1 MVNTISNDISR
12 TFGQIRLRVCVET
25 FFLYKEI
32 IARLQHYSKNFQYPA
47 CMRYLQFNT
56 YLLCHIW
63 KSLPDNLVAAFQIMI
78 KYRYIRLSYFPKY
91 LIWNELKARNICLM
105 CSKLTLNSY
114 VSANSNTNALFAC
127 FKSSLNGLTSTNTQ
141 WKFVYKMV
149 FLIERS
155 YYWNPFLTPLHNL
168 AKGTKET
175 GKI

>member
-1 MVNTISNDISR
+1 MCWNILFVQRNNSPFITLFEKFSVS
-12 TFGQIRLRVCVET
+12 C
-25 FFLYKEI
+25 LYAVFTTQYMYTMSYSKI
-32 IARLQHYSKNFQYPA
+32 IALSIYI
-47 CMRYLQFNT
+47 C
-56 YLLCHIW
+56 IW
-63 KSLPDNLVAAFQIMI
+63 
-78 KYRYIRLSYFPKY
+78 LSYFPKY

-175 GKI
+175 SKI

>member
-32 IARLQHYSKNFQYPA
+32 VAHSQHYSKNFQYPA
-47 CMRYLQFNT
+47 SMRYLQFNI
-56 YLLCHIW
+56 YIYI
-63 KSLPDNLVAAFQIMI
+63 SIDAFQIMI
-78 KYRYIRLSYFPKY
+78 TYRSIRLSYFPKY
-91 LIWNELKARNICLM
+91 LTWNELKARNICLM

-155 YYWNPFLTPLHNL
+155 YY
-168 AKGTKET
+168 
-175 GKI
+175 

>member
-32 IARLQHYSKNFQYPA
+32 IARLQHYSKKFQYPA

-56 YLLCHIW
+56 YILGHIL
-63 KSLPDNLVAAFQIMI
+63 KFSPKNLIDEFQIMI

-105 CSKLTLNSY
+105 CSKLTLNSC

-155 YYWNPFLTPLHNL
+155 YY
-168 AKGTKET
+168 
-175 GKI
+175 

>member
-32 IARLQHYSKNFQYPA
+32 IARLQHYSKNFQYLA
-47 CMRYLQFNT
+47 SMRYLQLNT
-56 YLLCHIW
+56 CILCHIQKLSHCIW
-63 KSLPDNLVAAFQIMI
+63 
-78 KYRYIRLSYFPKY
+78 LSYFPKY

>member
-1 MVNTISNDISR
+1 MCWNILFVQRNTSPFTTLFEKFSVSCLYAVFKIQYIYIMSY
-12 TFGQIRLRVCVET
+12 LR
-25 FFLYKEI
+25 I
-32 IARLQHYSKNFQYPA
+32 IAV
-47 CMRYLQFNT
+47 
-56 YLLCHIW
+56 
-63 KSLPDNLVAAFQIMI
+63 DAFKIMI
-78 KYRYIRLSYFPKY
+78 KYRYIWLSYFPKY

>member
-1 MVNTISNDISR
+1 MCWNILFVQRNSSPFTTLFEKFSVSRQYAVFTIIYIYIS
-12 TFGQIRLRVCVET
+12 I
-25 FFLYKEI
+25 
-32 IARLQHYSKNFQYPA
+32 
-47 CMRYLQFNT
+47 
-56 YLLCHIW
+56 
-63 KSLPDNLVAAFQIMI
+63 DAFQIMI
-78 KYRYIRLSYFPKY
+78 TYRSIRLSYFPKY